1 MQSTICSVSRL
12 SICLASCL
20 LILSSCQSTILRP
33 VGPSGYHVILP
44 AASQIVRLQSLPL
57 TVRVTDANGTP
68 IDEIPVRFRIPQT
81 WAAVAEVDPP
91 IVVTQDGK
99 ATTTFRSRTAGHL
112 AVDITVED
120 QTETVHIAVLG
131 EAPRF

>member
-1 MQSTICSVSRL
+1 M
-12 SICLASCL
+12 
-20 LILSSCQSTILRP
+20 
-33 VGPSGYHVILP
+33 ILP
-44 AASQIVRLQSLPL
+44 AASQIARLQSLPL